1 MLNPSETVLVSR
13 VQYCTPARLR
23 DSLPHPE
30 VLVAIMAQE
39 MDNKLSTESV
49 LVWTRKLLEVLR
61 PQMEDSEIRLM
72 EQRIATCWPAPA
84 Q

>member
-1 MLNPSETVLVSR
+1 MLNPSETVFVSR

-39 MDNKLSTESV
+39 MDKLSTENV
-49 LVWTRKLLEVLR
+49 LAWTRKLLEALR
-61 PQMEDSEIRLM
+61 PQMEDSEVRLM